1 MSGVA
6 GRPVHKPSSNS
17 PTNPRAFEPAQ
28 TNGAEI
34 CNSLC
39 LIAPVFL
46 KNANLMETGETSE
59 ETADMPTDANG
70 KRPRNMGRAAPDVSR
85 FIGFLKKNRA
95 P

>member
-1 MSGVA
+1 M
-6 GRPVHKPSSNS
+6 
-17 PTNPRAFEPAQ
+17 
-28 TNGAEI
+28 
-34 CNSLC
+34 
-39 LIAPVFL
+39 FL